1 MQDMTKLFDEI
12 RKRAESQANSSTGG
26 GFYSNPNILKLKQGC
41 SYKLRL
47 LWITPPEG
55 MNREYPMINQYIHRI
70 WDENAIG
77 SKNVEVYCKTSQ
89 YDEGETRAGWECP
102 ICKEMSKCYKEYS
115 NSGSQS
121 SKEIYDTFRRTFRG
135 YVPVYVISGPE
146 EDLHKVKI
154 LQYTKIFKDFF
165 DLKIFGI
172 MKNQKN
178 DDNSNN
184 QMTVDEDDILG
195 IQAFTYYEA
204 SEDTVKTQA
213 YDLVVTVNTKSIPI
227 RGKMTKVPDYTID
240 FSRKMSE
247 IDFDGEPITSE
258 RYLNLSEEL
267 SFDKDFL
274 KTSTIDELQAFL
286 NKYVNSET
294 VNEIHEE
301 EANRAEETVEPVVK
315 SEKLDKI
322 KEVSKA
328 TKEKAVKAAK
338 PAPAPAVEEEETEPE
353 EQVEEAASDDE
364 DIDIDEI
371 LKDI

>member
-1 MQDMTKLFDEI
+1 MQDMTKLFDEL
-12 RKRAESQANSSTGG
+12 RKKAESQANGSSSGG
-26 GFYSNPNILKLKQGC
+26 TGFYSNPNILKLKQGA

-55 MNREYPMINQYIHRI
+55 MNREYPMINQYVHRF

-77 SKNVEVYCKTSQ
+77 SKNIEVYCKTSQ
-89 YDEGETRAGWECP
+89 YDEGETRAGWDCP
-102 ICKEMSKCYKEYS
+102 VCKEMSKCYKEYS
-115 NSGSQS
+115 KSGSQS

-146 EDLHKVKI
+146 EDLHKIKI

-172 MKNQKN
+172 MKSQKT
-178 DDNSNN
+178 DDGTNS
-184 QMTVDEDDILG
+184 QITVDEDDILG

-204 SEDTVKTQA
+204 SDDSVKTEA
-213 YDLVVTVNTKSIPI
+213 YDLIVTVNTKSIPI
-227 RGKMTKVPDYTID
+227 RGKMVKVPDYKID

-258 RYLNLSEEL
+258 RYLGLSEEL
-267 SFDKDFL
+267 SFDQDFL

-301 EANRAEETVEPVVK
+301 AVETEEAIETPVK
-315 SEKLDKI
+315 SEKIDKI

-338 PAPAPAVEEEETEPE
+338 PASDVEEELEEEEPE
-353 EQVEEAASDDE
+353 EEVESSSDDE
-364 DIDIDEI
+364 DIDIDDI

>member
-12 RKRAESQANSSTGG
+12 RKRAESQANGSTGG

-338 PAPAPAVEEEETEPE
+338 PAPAPVVEEEEAEPE
-353 EQVEEAASDDE
+353 ESVEEAASDDE